1 MLVTRRRI
9 AMLMAEFFGAEL
21 LTSVVLTIGKAQESA
36 TYFVA
41 LAVGLAVAALIL
53 MVGFVSGGHFNPAIS
68 LGLWTIR
75 RSSALRTIS
84 YVAAQLLGAA
94 AAYWLYTYLIDG
106 RLTNSG
112 EFEGRILLAE
122 TLGTMILAMGV
133 AAVVFNRYEG
143 GKAAA
148 TVGVSLAVGVLVA
161 SIASAGLL
169 NPAVALGAG
178 AWVWGTYVLG
188 PILGA
193 IIGFNLYALLFAP
206 EREVVK
212 SKG

>member
-9 AMLMAEFFGAEL
+9 AMLMAEFFGAAL

-53 MVGFVSGGHFNPAIS
+53 TIGFVSGGHFNPAIS

-84 YVAAQLLGAA
+84 YVAAQMLGAA
-94 AAYWLYTYLIDG
+94 AAYWLYTYLVDA
-106 RLTNSG
+106 RLTNTG

-133 AAVVFNRYEG
+133 AAAVFNKHEG

-148 TVGVSLAVGVLVA
+148 TVGISLTIGVLVA